1 MTKRELIDQIHRL
14 NPTAHSEFLADFKEE
29 DLRAYLQQLRE
40 LAREHSRRMERTE
53 MEPALVA

>member
-14 NPTAHSEFLADFKEE
+14 NPTAQSEFLASFDDQ

-40 LAREHSRRMERTE
+40 VDRERSRRSERVE

>member
-14 NPTAHSEFLADFKEE
+14 NPTALSEFLADFEE
-29 DLRAYLQQLRE
+29 QDLRAYLQQLRE
-40 LAREHSRRMERTE
+40 VARERSSQRERAE